1 MPPVI
6 YTQLQ
11 DDIYVYN
18 MHLSRLFANDEGG
31 EGRQDPTT
39 EIFRAS
45 MHPENDECYEEGED
59 DDTATVIEQ
68 DMMDLRSSGAVGR
81 VIDEIEDP
89 LAFMRAVHTT
99 WRHEIAVAE
108 GRMAKSTARH
118 LLQID
123 PSEVIHEQTNDG
135 AFLRSRYRAVCLG
148 ESVDISQL
156 NEAFIVLSCVSDST
170 CELDKLPHKTL
181 SLLLRTHA
189 QGLHTIIEIT
199 DLCRQSQTGWVSEGD
214 STFDYIGGLSV
225 RVLLAVANT
234 DVGRDELAFEHQ
246 HPMKKPSIRPV
257 LSIVSD
263 LIHQNVND
271 VNINMIILALDIL
284 SLMGRQEA
292 AQSTILTSTM
302 AFWHALQLVIVHGTH
317 PSKHQLVCAALR
329 CVRVLAGFEGM
340 DAAPRPDVQNALTAL
355 VPMWTPTFMA
365 AKSPV
370 DEIVSIVFQDLY
382 VPQFIW
388 FDDMRC
394 EVQAYLDTLLEF
406 QVPPQSFYDV
416 ARQFS
421 FDALDGEPM
430 VGGIFLRVYKQGP
443 DRALPPAVAADFCEQ
458 LLVFLYDHAIPGRP
472 RYDETLLALE
482 CFALL
487 TETSAPD
494 VERSCLSSF
503 SEPPLL
509 HALGLFMTMGVPKSN
524 NGGFDVDAV
533 QRRDAATTCMRALA
547 RHCDDA
553 TVLAP
558 LSPFCQDML
567 AMAELQAGE
576 TDAPLACLQEL
587 CEASPDIAK
596 HVLTSTVWI
605 TLFAMMI
612 QAKHYVTEDQHM
624 AADTLRR
631 PAAAVWYALLHGSD
645 DDDVQQLALERLKL
659 LLPYALMQT
668 LVDDPDEFDDE
679 FEESAFDAELIWN
692 DHTRGDLRSH
702 VEYLVSQPNP
712 SFPDDQMDYTH
723 LDHGVVVGDFY
734 LDLFLQNPE
743 ATSLRHPFHIASQLV
758 AVWQQELA
766 NLIPLASQSMM
777 SPPFSLPELVE
788 RGVDNAGLV
797 NKLTNAL
804 VFIYREYVDVKATV
818 EDDTTLCTDLMHV
831 LVQCQTERAIGFP
844 QTCVLR
850 LMQVFATNH
859 IFDTAE
865 GLQALLMP
873 LVRKHQDP
881 ILVLDIVR
889 TILETH
895 LGKPKPQQ
903 AFDALHV
910 VRELGM
916 LAVVMGYVDG
926 SADMSNVRRPAECQ
940 ALAISISRMLQ
951 PLDLDPSPVQAAPIA
966 TTRASLPNMPT
977 EPPRPSVDVVPRP
990 TATPSFVHQLSIPT
1004 VRSSGRRSMPANY
1017 PYSRNHGMQS
1027 KPQPPPPR
1035 KLVSEVSIDS
1045 ASVDHSFIAPL
1056 VPTTSPESHSD
1067 ASDPRTSAAFH
1078 RVDEEGSEQDAS
1090 EYEVDIPSE
1099 VEFDLHNDQGM
1110 PPPAEEYD
1118 L

>member
-1 MPPVI
+1 
-6 YTQLQ
+6 
-11 DDIYVYN
+11 
-18 MHLSRLFANDEGG
+18 
-31 EGRQDPTT
+31 
-39 EIFRAS
+39 
-45 MHPENDECYEEGED
+45 
-59 DDTATVIEQ
+59 
-68 DMMDLRSSGAVGR
+68 
-81 VIDEIEDP
+81 
-89 LAFMRAVHTT
+89 
-99 WRHEIAVAE
+99 
-108 GRMAKSTARH
+108 MAKSTARH

-148 ESVDISQL
+148 ESVDISHL

-181 SLLLRTHA
+181 SLLLRTQLLFYDTFPSAFQSIPYDAYDLLLKLLGQFDFRVDMDDPAYSLEHDIHAMELLSLSMELLLATMISSPWNVEQMLRA

-831 LVQCQTERAIGFP
+831 LEQCQTERAIGFP

-859 IFDTAE
+859 TFDTAA

-881 ILVLDIVR
+881 ILVLDIIR

-990 TATPSFVHQLSIPT
+990 TATPSFVRQLSIPT

>member
-18 MHLSRLFANDEGG
+18 MHLSRLFADDEGG

-39 EIFRAS
+39 EIIRAS

-68 DMMDLRSSGAVGR
+68 DMMDLRSSGGVGR

-170 CELDKLPHKTL
+170 C
-181 SLLLRTHA
+181 
-189 QGLHTIIEIT
+189 LHTIIEIT

-509 HALGLFMTMGVPKSN
+509 HALGLFMTMGMPKSN

-576 TDAPLACLQEL
+576 TDAPLACLQDL

-631 PAAAVWYALLHGSD
+631 PAAAVWDALLHGSD

-659 LLPYALMQT
+659 LLPYALIQT

-679 FEESAFDAELIWN
+679 FE
-692 DHTRGDLRSH
+692 
-702 VEYLVSQPNP
+702 
-712 SFPDDQMDYTH
+712 MDYTH

-788 RGVDNAGLV
+788 RGVDSAGLV

-926 SADMSNVRRPAECQ
+926 SADMSNVRRPVECQ

-951 PLDLDPSPVQAAPIA
+951 PLDLDPSPIQATPIA

-977 EPPRPSVDVVPRP
+977 APPRPSVDVMPRP
-990 TATPSFVHQLSIPT
+990 TATPSFVKQLSIPT

-1027 KPQPPPPR
+1027 KPQPR

-1056 VPTTSPESHSD
+1056 VPTTAPESHSD

-1099 VEFDLHNDQGM
+1099 VEFDLHNDQGT

>member
-1 MPPVI
+1 
-6 YTQLQ
+6 
-11 DDIYVYN
+11 
-18 MHLSRLFANDEGG
+18 MHLSRLFADDEGG

-39 EIFRAS
+39 EIIRAS

-68 DMMDLRSSGAVGR
+68 DMMDLRSSGGVGR

-170 CELDKLPHKTL
+170 C
-181 SLLLRTHA
+181 
-189 QGLHTIIEIT
+189 LHTIIEIT

-509 HALGLFMTMGVPKSN
+509 HALGLFMTMGMPKSN

-576 TDAPLACLQEL
+576 TDAPLACLQDL

-631 PAAAVWYALLHGSD
+631 PAAAVWDALLHGSD

-659 LLPYALMQT
+659 LLPYALIQT

-702 VEYLVSQPNP
+702 VEYLLSQPNP

-788 RGVDNAGLV
+788 RGVDSAGLV

-859 IFDTAE
+859 TFDTAA

-926 SADMSNVRRPAECQ
+926 SADMSNVRRPVECQ

-951 PLDLDPSPVQAAPIA
+951 PLDLDPSPIQATPIA

-977 EPPRPSVDVVPRP
+977 APPRPSVDVMPRP
-990 TATPSFVHQLSIPT
+990 TATPSFVKQLSIPT

-1027 KPQPPPPR
+1027 KPQPR
-1035 KLVSEVSIDS
+1035 R
-1045 ASVDHSFIAPL
+1045 ASWCL
-1056 VPTTSPESHSD
+1056 K
-1067 ASDPRTSAAFH
+1067 
-1078 RVDEEGSEQDAS
+1078 
-1090 EYEVDIPSE
+1090 
-1099 VEFDLHNDQGM
+1099 
-1110 PPPAEEYD
+1110 
-1118 L
+1118 